1 MASEVGSTEWRERKS
16 VNTTSRTNIRSVFS
30 MQWTVDLT
38 KPTKREAM
46 STFTTKDGTQ
56 IYFNDWGTGQ
66 PIVFS
71 HGWPLSADAFE
82 DQMFFLASRE
92 YRCVAHVGLQE
103 GWNLAKQVRDV
114 IKPDESGEKRAIIA
128 IVDVPSQAYGRR
140 EELLGI
146 FLAAAA
152 ATDAYVSARLAG
164 HAVISLLV
172 GHAISGGFLTH
183 GAQANRL
190 LAFNDSSVM
199 VHAMAKNAAARVTRR
214 TVEELDQLA
223 ETVIPMSYKIEDYAK
238 LGTLYKLIDGVNV
251 DSPEPKQVDQVR
263 ADLLAAIAD
272 ARSGQR
278 DLSNRLQSQG
288 AQTNRSATLVD
299 GSGSRRSGIL
309 TKQACEA

>member
-1 MASEVGSTEWRERKS
+1 MNEKTISTRGRIWFEALAGKQAKHVPSVPSVLVADTTLQKER
-16 VNTTSRTNIRSVFS
+16 VR
-30 MQWTVDLT
+30 
-38 KPTKREAM
+38 
-46 STFTTKDGTQ
+46 
-56 IYFNDWGTGQ
+56 
-66 PIVFS
+66 
-71 HGWPLSADAFE
+71 
-82 DQMFFLASRE
+82 FLAI
-92 YRCVAHVGLQE
+92 VADPDNRFPCARQGQVGLQE
-103 GWNLAKQVRDV
+103 GWNLAKQVRDA
-114 IKPDESGEKRAIIA
+114 IKADENGEKRAIIA

-164 HAVISLLV
+164 HPVISLLV

-183 GAQANRL
+183 GTQANRL
-190 LAFNDSSVM
+190 LAFNDSGVM

-223 ETVIPMSYKIEDYAK
+223 EAVIPMSYKIEDYAK

-263 ADLLAAIAD
+263 ADLLAAIAE

-278 DLSNRLQSQG
+278 DLRNRLQSQG
-288 AQTNRSATLVD
+288 AQKNRSATLVVRQRLAAEWH
-299 GSGSRRSGIL
+299 SNETSL
-309 TKQACEA
+309 

>member
-1 MASEVGSTEWRERKS
+1 MNEKTISTRGRIWFEALAGKQAKHVPSVPSVLVADTTLQKER
-16 VNTTSRTNIRSVFS
+16 VR
-30 MQWTVDLT
+30 
-38 KPTKREAM
+38 
-46 STFTTKDGTQ
+46 
-56 IYFNDWGTGQ
+56 
-66 PIVFS
+66 
-71 HGWPLSADAFE
+71 
-82 DQMFFLASRE
+82 FLAIVPDPENRFPCA
-92 YRCVAHVGLQE
+92 RQGQVGLQE

-114 IKPDESGEKRAIIA
+114 IKADESSEKRAVIA

-164 HAVISLLV
+164 HPVISLLV

-190 LAFNDSSVM
+190 LAFNDSGVI

-223 ETVIPMSYKIEDYAK
+223 EAVIPMSYKIEDYAK

-263 ADLLAAIAD
+263 ADLLAAIAE

-278 DLSNRLQSQG
+278 DLRNRLQSQG
-288 AQTNRSATLVD
+288 AQKNRSATLVVRQRLAAEWH
-299 GSGSRRSGIL
+299 SNETSL
-309 TKQACEA
+309 

>member
-1 MASEVGSTEWRERKS
+1 MNEKTISTRGRIWFEALAGKEAKHVPRVPSVLVADTTLQKER
-16 VNTTSRTNIRSVFS
+16 VR
-30 MQWTVDLT
+30 
-38 KPTKREAM
+38 
-46 STFTTKDGTQ
+46 
-56 IYFNDWGTGQ
+56 
-66 PIVFS
+66 
-71 HGWPLSADAFE
+71 
-82 DQMFFLASRE
+82 FLAIVPDPDNRFPCA
-92 YRCVAHVGLQE
+92 RQGQVGLQE
-103 GWNLAKQVRDV
+103 GWNLTKQVRDA
-114 IKPDESGEKRAIIA
+114 ITADENGEKRAIIA

-164 HAVISLLV
+164 HPVISLLV

-190 LAFNDSSVM
+190 LAFNDSGVM

-223 ETVIPMSYKIEDYAK
+223 EAVIPMSYKIEDYAK

-263 ADLLAAIAD
+263 ADLLAAIAE

-278 DLSNRLQSQG
+278 DLRNRLQSQG
-288 AQTNRSATLVD
+288 AQKNRSATLVVRQRLAAEWH
-299 GSGSRRSGIL
+299 SNETSL
-309 TKQACEA
+309 

>member
-1 MASEVGSTEWRERKS
+1 MSNEKTVSARGRTWFEALAGKQAKHVPSVSSVLVADTKLEEER
-16 VNTTSRTNIRSVFS
+16 VR
-30 MQWTVDLT
+30 
-38 KPTKREAM
+38 
-46 STFTTKDGTQ
+46 
-56 IYFNDWGTGQ
+56 
-66 PIVFS
+66 
-71 HGWPLSADAFE
+71 
-82 DQMFFLASRE
+82 FLAIVPDPNNRFPCT
-92 YRCVAHVGLQE
+92 RQGQVGLQE
-103 GWNLAKQVRDV
+103 GWNLAKQIRDAIEV
-114 IKPDESGEKRAIIA
+114 DANSEKRAIIA

-164 HAVISLLV
+164 HPVISLLV

-190 LAFNDSSVM
+190 LAFNDPGVT

-214 TVEELDQLA
+214 TVEELDKLA
-223 ETVIPMSYKIEDYAK
+223 ETVIPMSYRIEDYAK

-251 DSPEPKQVDQVR
+251 DSPQPEQVDQVR

-288 AQTNRSATLVD
+288 AQKNRSATLVVRQRLAAEWD
-299 GSGSRRSGIL
+299 SNETSL
-309 TKQACEA
+309 

>member
-1 MASEVGSTEWRERKS
+1 MVEGKAVMSNEKSISARGRIWFEALAGKQAKHVPSVPSVLVADTTLQKER
-16 VNTTSRTNIRSVFS
+16 VR
-30 MQWTVDLT
+30 
-38 KPTKREAM
+38 
-46 STFTTKDGTQ
+46 
-56 IYFNDWGTGQ
+56 
-66 PIVFS
+66 
-71 HGWPLSADAFE
+71 
-82 DQMFFLASRE
+82 FLAIVPDPDNRFPCA
-92 YRCVAHVGLQE
+92 RQGQVGLQE
-103 GWNLAKQVRDV
+103 GWNLAKQVRDA
-114 IKPDESGEKRAIIA
+114 IKADENGEKRAIIA

-164 HAVISLLV
+164 HPVISLLV

-190 LAFNDSSVM
+190 LAFNDSGVM

-214 TVEELDQLA
+214 TVEELDKLA

-251 DSPEPKQVDQVR
+251 DSPEPKQVEQVR

-278 DLSNRLQSQG
+278 DLSNRLESQG
-288 AQTNRSATLVD
+288 AQKNRNAALLVRQRLAAEWH
-299 GSGSRRSGIL
+299 SNETSL
-309 TKQACEA
+309 

>member
-1 MASEVGSTEWRERKS
+1 MSNEKSISARGRIWFEALAGKQAKHVPSVPSVLVADTALQKER
-16 VNTTSRTNIRSVFS
+16 VR
-30 MQWTVDLT
+30 
-38 KPTKREAM
+38 
-46 STFTTKDGTQ
+46 
-56 IYFNDWGTGQ
+56 
-66 PIVFS
+66 
-71 HGWPLSADAFE
+71 
-82 DQMFFLASRE
+82 FLAIVQDPENRFPCA
-92 YRCVAHVGLQE
+92 RQGQVGLQE
-103 GWNLAKQVRDV
+103 GWNLAKQVRDA
-114 IKPDESGEKRAIIA
+114 IKADENGEKRAIIA

-164 HAVISLLV
+164 HPVISLLV

-190 LAFNDSSVM
+190 LAFNDSGVI

-214 TVEELDQLA
+214 TVEELDKLA

-278 DLSNRLQSQG
+278 DLSDRLQSRG
-288 AQTNRSATLVD
+288 AQKNRSATLVVRQRLAAEWH
-299 GSGSRRSGIL
+299 SN
-309 TKQACEA
+309 

>member
-1 MASEVGSTEWRERKS
+1 MNEKTISTRGRIWFEALAGKEAKHVPRVPSVLVADTTLQKER
-16 VNTTSRTNIRSVFS
+16 VR
-30 MQWTVDLT
+30 
-38 KPTKREAM
+38 
-46 STFTTKDGTQ
+46 
-56 IYFNDWGTGQ
+56 
-66 PIVFS
+66 
-71 HGWPLSADAFE
+71 
-82 DQMFFLASRE
+82 FLAIVPDPDNRFPCA
-92 YRCVAHVGLQE
+92 RQGQVGLEE
-103 GWNLAKQVRDV
+103 GWNLAKQVRDA
-114 IKPDESGEKRAIIA
+114 ITADENGEKRAIIA

-164 HAVISLLV
+164 HPVISLLV

-251 DSPEPKQVDQVR
+251 DSPQPKQVDQVR

-278 DLSNRLQSQG
+278 DLSNRLQSEG
-288 AQTNRSATLVD
+288 ARKNRSVTLEV
-299 GSGSRRSGIL
+299 RRRLAEQWNAS
-309 TKQACEA
+309 

>member
-1 MASEVGSTEWRERKS
+1 MNEKTISTRGRIWFEALAGKEAKHVPRVPSVLVADTTLQKER
-16 VNTTSRTNIRSVFS
+16 VR
-30 MQWTVDLT
+30 
-38 KPTKREAM
+38 
-46 STFTTKDGTQ
+46 
-56 IYFNDWGTGQ
+56 
-66 PIVFS
+66 
-71 HGWPLSADAFE
+71 
-82 DQMFFLASRE
+82 FLAIVPDPDNRFPCA
-92 YRCVAHVGLQE
+92 RQGQVGLQE
-103 GWNLAKQVRDV
+103 GWNLAKQVRDA
-114 IKPDESGEKRAIIA
+114 IKADENGEKRAIIA

-164 HAVISLLV
+164 HPVISLLV
-172 GHAISGGFLTH
+172 GQAISGGFLTH

-190 LAFNDSSVM
+190 LAFNDSGVM

-214 TVEELDQLA
+214 TVEELDKLA

-263 ADLLAAIAD
+263 ADLLAAIAE

-278 DLSNRLQSQG
+278 DLRNRLQSQG
-288 AQTNRSATLVD
+288 AQKNRSATLVVRQRLAAEWH
-299 GSGSRRSGIL
+299 SNETSL
-309 TKQACEA
+309 

>member
-1 MASEVGSTEWRERKS
+1 MNEKTISTRGRIWFEALAGKQAKQVPSVSSVLVADTTLQKER
-16 VNTTSRTNIRSVFS
+16 VR
-30 MQWTVDLT
+30 
-38 KPTKREAM
+38 
-46 STFTTKDGTQ
+46 
-56 IYFNDWGTGQ
+56 
-66 PIVFS
+66 
-71 HGWPLSADAFE
+71 
-82 DQMFFLASRE
+82 FLAIVPDPNNRFPCA
-92 YRCVAHVGLQE
+92 RQGQVGLQE

-114 IKPDESGEKRAIIA
+114 IKADENGEKRAIIA

-164 HAVISLLV
+164 HPVISLLV

-190 LAFNDSSVM
+190 LAFNDSGVT

-214 TVEELDQLA
+214 TVEELDKLA

-251 DSPEPKQVDQVR
+251 NSPEPKQVDQIR

-278 DLSNRLQSQG
+278 DLSDRLQSQG
-288 AQTNRSATLVD
+288 AQKNRIATLVVRQRLAAEWH
-299 GSGSRRSGIL
+299 SN
-309 TKQACEA
+309 

>member
-1 MASEVGSTEWRERKS
+1 MNEKTISTRGRIWFEALAGKQAKHVPSVPSVLVADTMMEKER
-16 VNTTSRTNIRSVFS
+16 VR
-30 MQWTVDLT
+30 
-38 KPTKREAM
+38 
-46 STFTTKDGTQ
+46 
-56 IYFNDWGTGQ
+56 
-66 PIVFS
+66 
-71 HGWPLSADAFE
+71 
-82 DQMFFLASRE
+82 FLAIVPDPDNRFPCA
-92 YRCVAHVGLQE
+92 RQGQVGLQE
-103 GWNLAKQVRDV
+103 GWNLAKQVRDA
-114 IKPDESGEKRAIIA
+114 IEADENGEKRAIIA

-164 HAVISLLV
+164 HPVISLLV

-190 LAFNDSSVM
+190 LAFNDSGVM

-214 TVEELDQLA
+214 TVEELDKLA

-278 DLSNRLQSQG
+278 DLSNRLQSRG
-288 AQTNRSATLVD
+288 AQKNRSATLEVRQRLAAEWH
-299 GSGSRRSGIL
+299 SN
-309 TKQACEA
+309 

>member
-1 MASEVGSTEWRERKS
+1 MNEKTISTRGRIWFEALAGKEAKHGVPSVLVADTTLQKER
-16 VNTTSRTNIRSVFS
+16 VR
-30 MQWTVDLT
+30 
-38 KPTKREAM
+38 
-46 STFTTKDGTQ
+46 
-56 IYFNDWGTGQ
+56 
-66 PIVFS
+66 
-71 HGWPLSADAFE
+71 
-82 DQMFFLASRE
+82 FLAIVQDPENRFPCA
-92 YRCVAHVGLQE
+92 RQGQAGLQE
-103 GWNLAKQVRDV
+103 GWNLAKQVRDA
-114 IKPDESGEKRAIIA
+114 IEADENGEKRAIIA

-164 HAVISLLV
+164 HPVISLLV

-190 LAFNDSSVM
+190 LAFNDSGVM

-223 ETVIPMSYKIEDYAK
+223 EAVIPMSYKIEDYAK

-263 ADLLAAIAD
+263 ADLLAAIAE

-288 AQTNRSATLVD
+288 AQKNRSATLVVRQRLAAEWH
-299 GSGSRRSGIL
+299 SNETSL
-309 TKQACEA
+309 